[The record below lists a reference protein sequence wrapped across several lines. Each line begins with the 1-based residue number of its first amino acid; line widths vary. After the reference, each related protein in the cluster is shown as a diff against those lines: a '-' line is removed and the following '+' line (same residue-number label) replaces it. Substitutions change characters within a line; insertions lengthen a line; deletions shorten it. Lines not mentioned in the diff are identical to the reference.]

1 MPTQILRPDG
11 TTSQAGMSPSSNI
24 HTVIGDNDD
33 STFAFQSQ
41 QTANY
46 TCTFDN
52 TSGLS
57 GAKIDKFVFSFRAKQ
72 DRRPGSVVDVRIT
85 EDGGGAYAG
94 FLLGNPPVGFT
105 TTLTTFD
112 SADFTAQTDGS
123 TELTANFLDNLR
135 VLITPNSQ
143 GHRVTDMFITV
154 TYQETG
160 YGNTVAGVSNSNISE
175 IVGIDTANI
184 SQVAGV

>member
-11 TTSQAGMSPSSNI
+11 TTSQTGMSPSSNI

-33 STFAFQSQ
+33 STNAFQSQ

-72 DRRPGSVVDVRIT
+72 DRRPGSIVDVRIQAT
-85 EDGGGAYAG
+85 SGAYTS

-105 TTLTTFD
+105 TTLTTYD
-112 SADFTAQTDGS
+112 SADFTTQDDGS
-123 TELTANFLDNLR
+123 TALDASYRDGLR
-135 VLITPNSQ
+135 V
-143 GHRVTDMFITV
+143 
-154 TYQETG
+154 
-160 YGNTVAGVSNSNISE
+160 
-175 IVGIDTANI
+175 
-184 SQVAGV
+184 